1 MCPPEP
7 IMCPPE
13 PIMCPPEPIMCP
25 PEPTRRSEV
34 RNKICA
40 LLYPLYGQCSLDVI
54 VQKHLTFTF
63 RNVFLLLLQGEMTL
77 FKHRI
82 GDKPKKNHQQGSQKT
97 VRGANFSNTDNRY
110 GNYYSVVVGF
120 FFLYPR
126 VDARNY

>member
-1 MCPPEP
+1 
-7 IMCPPE
+7 
-13 PIMCPPEPIMCP
+13 MCP

-82 GDKPKKNHQQGSQKT
+82 GDKPKKIINKDPKRQCGEQTFPTQT
-97 VRGANFSNTDNRY
+97 IDTEIIILLL
-110 GNYYSVVVGF
+110 F
-120 FFLYPR
+120 FFYIH
-126 VDARNY
+126 A